1 MIYASVSWL
10 IVSYRYDSVLVL
22 TCVTCLIASY
32 RYGGVLVLTCVIGV
46 YSGVMLWELFM
57 YGETPYTNLAAKE
70 IPHLL
75 EKGERLPQ
83 PPICTIDVFMLM
95 IKCMLP
101 PTNSL
106 YITFYLMCHMPMF

>member
-1 MIYASVSWL
+1 M
-10 IVSYRYDSVLVL
+10 
-22 TCVTCLIASY
+22 
-32 RYGGVLVLTCVIGV
+32 

-57 YGETPYTNLAAKE
+57 YGETPYTNIPAKD

-95 IKCMLP
+95 IKCVLQHCVCSKRLTVKGLDICVLRHLRGNP
-101 PTNSL
+101 DQQWLT
-106 YITFYLMCHMPMF
+106 I